1 MKDLTRELKKL
12 TLTNDTLQ
20 KQLIR
25 SFQDILSIVNTL
37 YTTEARQHP
46 QLVVE
51 NQETIVGYTQKDPW
65 ENEVLI
71 TLIHTYQNKS
81 FDDLIRTSTKQSVRR
96 DKQLIG
102 QNEEITPILTD
113 LETYFDAHELLTQK
127 YNPTDIKNA
136 QDQLRPLSQSSQL
149 LDQLRENIRYYKDF
163 SDKLKKTVEKLVRL
177 DEEKAAARIEEI
189 QEMKLNEILYE
200 LSNYMY
206 NYYDYTNYPY
216 LSEIISQIIKRK
228 YPNADANIKDLLE
241 KLS

>member
-1 MKDLTRELKKL
+1 M
-12 TLTNDTLQ
+12 
-20 KQLIR
+20 
-25 SFQDILSIVNTL
+25 NTL
-37 YTTEARQHP
+37 HTTEARQHP

-216 LSEIISQIIKRK
+216 LSGIISQIIKRK